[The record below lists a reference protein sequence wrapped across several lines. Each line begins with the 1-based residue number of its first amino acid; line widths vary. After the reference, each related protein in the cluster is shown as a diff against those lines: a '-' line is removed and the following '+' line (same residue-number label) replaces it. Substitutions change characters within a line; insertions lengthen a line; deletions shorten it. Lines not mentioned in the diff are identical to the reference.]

1 MADEYQFEQTF
12 VMIKPDGV
20 QRGIAGE
27 IISRLEQK
35 GLQLVALKMIRV
47 DRELAERHYA
57 EHKGKPFYPGLV
69 EFITSGPVIATV
81 WEGDNAVYLV
91 RKLVGATRPEDAEPG
106 SIRGDF
112 AVTTGFNI
120 VHASDGKETAK
131 REINLF
137 FNTNEIHEY
146 PLTIK
151 KWLYEGI
158 N

>member
-1 MADEYQFEQTF
+1 MADKYEFEQTF
-12 VMIKPDGV
+12 VMVKPDGV
-20 QRGIAGE
+20 QRGLAGE
-27 IISRLEQK
+27 IISRLQRK
-35 GLQLVALKMIRV
+35 GLQLVALKMMRV
-47 DRELAERHYA
+47 DRELAERHYG

-91 RKLVGATRPEDAEPG
+91 RKLVGATRPNDAEPG

-112 AVTTGFNI
+112 AINTGFNI
-120 VHASDGKETAK
+120 VHASDAKETAE

-137 FNTNEIHEY
+137 FNKNEIHEY

-151 KWLYEGI
+151 KWLYEG
-158 N
+158 